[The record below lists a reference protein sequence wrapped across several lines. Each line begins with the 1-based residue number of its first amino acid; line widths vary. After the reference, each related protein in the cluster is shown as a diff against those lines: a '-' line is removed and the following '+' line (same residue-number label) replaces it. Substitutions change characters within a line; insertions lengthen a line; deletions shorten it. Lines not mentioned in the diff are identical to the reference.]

1 MATFDAF
8 QSSADVSGLSGRYA
22 TALFAL
28 ARQAGSLDAVAASLG
43 TLEAAIAQSADARRL
58 LTSPVVSRAA
68 AGKAV
73 KALADALALDGLTT
87 RFLGVLAANRR
98 LASLQAAARGY
109 RALLARHKGE
119 ATAQVTAAHPLSEA
133 QRAQLADKLKT
144 KLKRDVAFDVT
155 VDLALLGGLVVKVG
169 SRQID
174 SSLKTKLDSIAR
186 ALKA

>member
-28 ARQAGSLDAVAASLG
+28 AKDAGSLDVVAASLA
-43 TLEAAIAQSADARRL
+43 TLDAAIARSTDARRL
-58 LTSPVVSRAA
+58 LTSPVVSRTA
-68 AGKAV
+68 AGQAV
-73 KALADALALDGLTT
+73 KALAAALGLDDLTT

-98 LASLQAAARGY
+98 LANLNAATRGY

-119 ATAQVTAAHPLSEA
+119 TTAEVTAAHPLSEA
-133 QRAQLADKLKT
+133 HRGLLADKLKT
-144 KLKRDVAFDVT
+144 KLKRDVALDVK
-155 VDLALLGGLVVKVG
+155 VDPALLGGLVVKVG

-174 SSLKTKLDSIAR
+174 SSLKTKLDSLAR